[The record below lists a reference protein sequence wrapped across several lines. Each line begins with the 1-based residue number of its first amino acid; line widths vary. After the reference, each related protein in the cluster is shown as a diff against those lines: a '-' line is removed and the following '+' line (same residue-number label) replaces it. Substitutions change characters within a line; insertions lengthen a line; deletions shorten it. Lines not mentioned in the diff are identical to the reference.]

1 MTIER
6 AIRCLA
12 GTMILLSLALAW
24 LVHPWFLG
32 FTAFIGVNLIQSSFT
47 GFCPPEWLFR
57 RLGLKE
63 GGTAC
68 STK

>member
-12 GTMILLSLALAW
+12 GTMILISLTLAW

-57 RLGLKE
+57 RMGLKD
-63 GGTAC
+63 GGSAC
-68 STK
+68 SLK